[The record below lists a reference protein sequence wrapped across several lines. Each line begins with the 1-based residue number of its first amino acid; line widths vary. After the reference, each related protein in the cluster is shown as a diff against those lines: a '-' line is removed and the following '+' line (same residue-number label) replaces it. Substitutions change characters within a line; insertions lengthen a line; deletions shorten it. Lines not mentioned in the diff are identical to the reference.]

1 MRKQSDSKPIWNKT
15 YLKTKIKPYGEEAA
29 DFHDKEMSE
38 VGCNHTFLA
47 VTIIDFV
54 VKKDRK
60 YCPQVLWEEYK
71 YNESKEKWLDHN
83 HKNRKIVWKH
93 DLNTKYLKTLG
104 IIIYKYKVWSVLNGM
119 NYLKLIFKLF
129 CIR

>member
-1 MRKQSDSKPIWNKT
+1 
-15 YLKTKIKPYGEEAA
+15 
-29 DFHDKEMSE
+29 MSE

-93 DLNTKYLKTLG
+93 GPPTQK
-104 IIIYKYKVWSVLNGM
+104 SV
-119 NYLKLIFKLF
+119 Y
-129 CIR
+129 

>member
-15 YLKTKIKPYGEEAA
+15 YLKTKIKPYGEEPA

-54 VKKDRK
+54 LKKDK
-60 YCPQVLWEEYK
+60 NYCPQVL
-71 YNESKEKWLDHN
+71 
-83 HKNRKIVWKH
+83 
-93 DLNTKYLKTLG
+93 
-104 IIIYKYKVWSVLNGM
+104 
-119 NYLKLIFKLF
+119 
-129 CIR
+129 